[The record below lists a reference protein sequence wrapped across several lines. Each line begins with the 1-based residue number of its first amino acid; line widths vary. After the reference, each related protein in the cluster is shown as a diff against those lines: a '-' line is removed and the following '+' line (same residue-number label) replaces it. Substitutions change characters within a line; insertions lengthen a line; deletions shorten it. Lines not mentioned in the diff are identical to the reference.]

1 MMKQLISWLPI
12 PCHRHYLQIAK
23 KKKKKRSEREKKD
36 NNLNWKINT
45 NKDCHILSSFP

>member
-12 PCHRHYLQIAK
+12 PCHRHYLQIA
-23 KKKKKRSEREKKD
+23 KKKKRSEREKKD